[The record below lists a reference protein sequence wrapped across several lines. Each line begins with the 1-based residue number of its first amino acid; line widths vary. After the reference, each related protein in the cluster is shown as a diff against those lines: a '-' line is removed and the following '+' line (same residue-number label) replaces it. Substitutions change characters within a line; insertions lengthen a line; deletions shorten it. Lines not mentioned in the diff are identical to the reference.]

1 MTFELEKKIPKPE
14 KLIPFGEELT
24 MEEIYDRFSGKNN
37 EENIVSLWFRDWDDT
52 KRALVADLADGIVAY
67 VPESEICVE
76 KLKYVD
82 ERDIPLQALSLIH
95 KTAYASI
102 IDIQDN
108 VVTLSRKELQKNVL
122 NELVIGETYDVCIKS
137 ITSLGVFVDI
147 GAGITGF
154 IANSEIAITPFNSP
168 EDIVETYGFFKGK
181 KIQAKLLAIK
191 SGKTKLSFRRSLNF
205 PHLVKGDATSGI
217 VRNRLSDNSGY
228 FVDISPNDTA
238 IVDVPFELN
247 YGERILVEI
256 KASTSI
262 CEEDDYIV
270 KHHAKFR
277 IRLNNN

>member
-1 MTFELEKKIPKPE
+1 MTLTTERKIPKPE
-14 KLIPFGEELT
+14 KLIPFGEELALN
-24 MEEIYDRFSGKNN
+24 EIYERFRGENN

-67 VPESEICVE
+67 LPENEICVE

-82 ERDIPLQALSLIH
+82 NRDIPLQALSLIH
-95 KTAYASI
+95 KTAYAVI
-102 IDIQDN
+102 TDIQDT
-108 VVTLSRKELQKNVL
+108 VVTLSRKELQKDVL
-122 NELVIGETYDVCIKS
+122 KKIIIGETYDVCVRS

-191 SGKTKLSFRRSLNF
+191 NGKTKLSFRRSLSF
-205 PHLVKGDATSGI
+205 PHLVRGDATSGI
-217 VRNRLSDNSGY
+217 VRNRLPDNSGY

-247 YGERILVEI
+247 YGERILIEI
-256 KASTSI
+256 KSNTTI
-262 CEEDDYIV
+262 CEDDDYIV
-270 KHHAKFR
+270 KHHAKFLL
-277 IRLNNN
+277 RLNNH